1 LLFKHNK
8 KVVTCLSKHD
18 SGKSEPPH
26 SRVEI
31 EMKNSTADLVFVVGF
46 VLIVTVSA
54 VGLHEYT
61 HMYLF
66 NKAGCDTELNVMDQG
81 DPRTAMA
88 VASVSAECSGTAE
101 SLQRLDMKQSTV
113 EAVGY
118 QIIPLYIMMAAVMAF
133 VIVSNRQNGNTKK
146 AKVPDPDSQIF
157 LRSSEDDLREI
168 LKEKQ
173 DDSKSGLELDN
184 VSNPSP
190 RYAGSGDQTHN

>member
-1 LLFKHNK
+1 
-8 KVVTCLSKHD
+8 
-18 SGKSEPPH
+18 
-26 SRVEI
+26 
-31 EMKNSTADLVFVVGF
+31 MKNSTADLVFVVGF

-118 QIIPLYIMMAAVMAF
+118 QIIPLYIMVAAVMAF
-133 VIVSNRQNGNTKK
+133 VIVSNLQNGKTKK
-146 AKVPDPDSQIF
+146 AKLAGRDSQIV
-157 LRSSEDDLREI
+157 LRTSENDLRQV
-168 LKEKQ
+168 LQ
-173 DDSKSGLELDN
+173 DIQDNPKTDLEVDN
-184 VSNPSP
+184 ASNPSP
-190 RYAGSGDQTHN
+190 TYAGSSN

>member
-1 LLFKHNK
+1 
-8 KVVTCLSKHD
+8 
-18 SGKSEPPH
+18 
-26 SRVEI
+26 
-31 EMKNSTADLVFVVGF
+31 MKNSTADLIFVVSF
-46 VLIVTVSA
+46 VLIVAVSA

-118 QIIPLYIMMAAVMAF
+118 QTIPLYIMLAAVMAF
-133 VIVSNRQNGNTKK
+133 VIVSNRRRGNTDK
-146 AKVPDPDSQIF
+146 AKTRSHQDDQIV
-157 LRSSEDDLREI
+157 LRTSEDDLREI
-168 LKEKQ
+168 LKEAQ
-173 DDSKSGLELDN
+173 DNPRAEPEVN
-184 VSNPSP
+184 ATSNPTPIYS
-190 RYAGSGDQTHN
+190 GSSD

>member
-1 LLFKHNK
+1 
-8 KVVTCLSKHD
+8 
-18 SGKSEPPH
+18 
-26 SRVEI
+26 
-31 EMKNSTADLVFVVGF
+31 MKNSSADLVFVVGF

-66 NKAGCDTELNVMDQG
+66 NKAGCDTELSVMDQG

-118 QIIPLYIMMAAVMAF
+118 QIVPLYIMVAAVMAF
-133 VIVSNRQNGNTKK
+133 VIVSNRRNENTKR
-146 AKVPDPDSQIF
+146 AKVPNRDSQIV
-157 LRSSEDDLREI
+157 LRTSEDDLKEI
-168 LKEKQ
+168 LKEK
-173 DDSKSGLELDN
+173 KDN
-184 VSNPSP
+184 SETKLGIDNISNPP
-190 RYAGSGDQTHN
+190 TYAVSSDQTHN

>member
-1 LLFKHNK
+1 
-8 KVVTCLSKHD
+8 
-18 SGKSEPPH
+18 
-26 SRVEI
+26 
-31 EMKNSTADLVFVVGF
+31 MKNSSADLVFVVGF

-118 QIIPLYIMMAAVMAF
+118 QIIPLYIMVAAVMAF
-133 VIVSNRQNGNTKK
+133 VIVSNLQNGNTKK
-146 AKVPDPDSQIF
+146 AKLAGRDSQIV
-157 LRSSEDDLREI
+157 LRTSENDLRQV
-168 LKEKQ
+168 LQ
-173 DDSKSGLELDN
+173 DIQDNPKTDLEVDN
-184 VSNPSP
+184 ASNPSP
-190 RYAGSGDQTHN
+190 TYAGYGE